1 MVIENLLPPFP
12 VWFVGALAIWLGVL
26 IAVCL
31 VGFFLG
37 WLVVA
42 LERGPREA
50 LVRNWRSIR
59 EAFQDFVPQLSL
71 KRTHGL
77 AYLAAKE
84 AIRRRVIAVFVVF
97 LVLLMFAGWH
107 IDPGNREPAVLYMNF
122 VFSATTYLMLLLA
135 LFLASFSLPSD
146 IRNRTIHT
154 VVTKPVRASEILLG
168 RLGGFAWV
176 ITVLLVGMGIISY
189 FFVVLGLNHRHTLS
203 PASLQPVSEAAGEE
217 GTLTGLTSSAMGH
230 RHRVFVDPDGRG
242 RVEANRG
249 HYHSLRMI
257 GTGPNARYEI
267 GPPEG
272 YLLARVPIYGKLEFR
287 DRDGLDTDK
296 GLNVGD
302 EWTYRGYIQGAS
314 PSALMWTFTG
324 LSPQRFP
331 EGLPLELNLGVFRT
345 HKGNIEKPVLGSL
358 AVRNPRTGLYVET
371 EIFESVEFP
380 EVPQIKRL
388 FVPRKIVN
396 PASVQIIQ
404 RKKNTPEGIVLSP
417 PNEELR
423 PELTQKKEFDLYED
437 LCDNGRLEVWIRCV
451 EPGQYFGAAQP
462 DLYIRARDASFV
474 LNMVKACYGI
484 WLVSLIVLAYALT
497 ASTFLSA
504 PVAMV
509 ATIGVLVG
517 GLFRDFVIK
526 LALGQTY
533 GGGPFESLYRLVT
546 QENVMSELE
555 PGLGTLLLKMADV
568 IARGFLFAVASILPP
583 LGHFGWSD
591 WVARGFDIPW
601 EHVLIRTLQ
610 TFAFVVPVIVAG
622 YFFFKVREIAE

>member
-12 VWFVGALAIWLGVL
+12 QWFLPALGIWIGVL
-26 IAVCL
+26 ALVAL

-50 LVRNWRSIR
+50 LVRNWQ
-59 EAFQDFVPQLSL
+59 AVVQALDDFVRRLSL
-71 KRTHGL
+71 KRAHGL
-77 AYLAAKE
+77 AYLAVKE
-84 AIRRRVIAVFVVF
+84 SIRRRVIAVFVVF

-107 IDPGNREPAVLYMNF
+107 IDPASREPAVLYLNF
-122 VFSATTYLMLLLA
+122 VLSSTTYLMLLLA
-135 LFLASFSLPSD
+135 LFIGSFSLPTD

-154 VVTKPVRASEILLG
+154 VVTKPVRASEIILG
-168 RLGGFAWV
+168 RLSGFAWV
-176 ITVLLVGMGIISY
+176 TTFILVGMGVVSY
-189 FFVVLGLNHRHTLS
+189 FFVIFGLNHRHAL
-203 PASLQPVSEAAGEE
+203 PAANLQPVAEAPGET
-217 GTLTGLTSSAMGH
+217 GTLTGLTAPAFGH
-230 RHRVFVDPDGRG
+230 RHRVYVDADGRG
-242 RVEANRG
+242 RVEVARG
-249 HYHSLRMI
+249 HYHSIRMI
-257 GTGPNARYEI
+257 GSGPEARYEI

-272 YLLARVPIYGKLEFR
+272 FLLARVPVYGRLEFR

-314 PSALMWTFTG
+314 PAALIWTFSG
-324 LSPQRFP
+324 LTPQRFP
-331 EGLPLELNLGVFRT
+331 TGLPLELTLGVFRT
-345 HKGNIEKPVLGSL
+345 HKGNIEKPVLGSI

-371 EIFESVEFP
+371 EIFESKEFA
-380 EVPQIKRL
+380 EVPEIKRL
-388 FVPRKIVN
+388 FVPRTIIN
-396 PASVQIIQ
+396 PPSVQIIQ
-404 RKKNTPEGIVLSP
+404 RKKNTVEGIVLSP
-417 PNEELR
+417 PNEDVR
-423 PELTQKKEFDLYED
+423 MELTQKREFDLYED
-437 LCDNGRLEVWIRCV
+437 LCDNGRVEVWIRCI

-462 DLYIRARDASFV
+462 DLYIRARDASFIV
-474 LNMVKACYGI
+474 NMFKACYGI
-484 WLVSLIVLAYALT
+484 WLVTLIVLAYGIT

-583 LGHFGWSD
+583 LGQFGWSD
-591 WVARGFDIPW
+591 WVAHGFDIPW

-610 TFAFVVPVIVAG
+610 TLAFVGPVIVAG
-622 YFFFKVREIAE
+622 YFFLRAREIAE